1 MPRAKGYRLKALRL
15 DRDHVSFDYTY
26 AEARVRGTV
35 TLEALTALLQGTV
48 DRESNLPP
56 NIAPVRL
63 ADFSET
69 TYTPIITRKL
79 PNPRSLTS
87 EIQLAKAVCVAIGP
101 TFLHEING
109 ALAEKCKN
117 DWITKGD
124 ANTSIKKR
132 LNCLGRM
139 LKQAAASGLIIKNQ
153 LPPVQGLPPAKRNH
167 LWLRLLQIN
176 LLLEK
181 CPPPIRLLAEYMVL
195 TGARILEAT
204 DFRLGDIR
212 NGKIWIPTEKKGCA
226 MRERMR
232 PLNIQTLGPRFVR
245 LLARMTPH
253 PKTGYYFY
261 APGGD
266 GTPISYSYYQRLFKQ
281 ALIDASLG
289 EFVGHDMRGTF
300 AMHRS
305 IIGVSFWDLM
315 AELGHGDPKS
325 IQSYLDRAK
334 QFDPH
339 ESIFFRA
346 PAPAANATVE
356 TQQNKPNP
364 PPKSTEN
371 PTDEM

>member
-26 AEARVRGTV
+26 ADARVRGTV
-35 TLEALTALLQGTV
+35 TLEALTAIIQGTV
-48 DRESNLPP
+48 DKESNLPP
-56 NIAPVRL
+56 DTAPVRL
-63 ADFSET
+63 MDFSEQ

-79 PNPRSLTS
+79 PNSRSLTS
-87 EIQLAKAVCVAIGP
+87 EMQLAKAVCVVIGS

-139 LKQAAASGLIIKNQ
+139 LKQAAASGLIIKNS
-153 LPPVQGLPPAKRNH
+153 LPPVQGLPSAKRNH
-167 LWLRLLQIN
+167 LWLRLQQID

-181 CPPPIRLLAEYMVL
+181 CPPPIRLLAEYMIL
-195 TGARILEAT
+195 TGARILEAR

-212 NGKIWIPTEKKGCA
+212 NGKIWIPTEKKKCA
-226 MRERMR
+226 MRDHMR
-232 PLNIQTLGPRFVR
+232 PLNIQSLGPRFVR

-266 GTPISYSYYQRLFKQ
+266 GSPISYPYYNRLFKK
-281 ALIDASLG
+281 ALIEADLG
-289 EFVGHDMRGTF
+289 DYVGHDSRGTY

-334 QFDPH
+334 QFDPQ
-339 ESIFFRA
+339 ESVFYRGPL
-346 PAPAANATVE
+346 PATNAAIERGNP
-356 TQQNKPNP
+356 PNP
-364 PPKSTEN
+364 PPNSTEN
-371 PTDEM
+371 PFH

>member
-1 MPRAKGYRLKALRL
+1 MPRAKGYRLNINRI
-15 DRDHVSFDYTY
+15 DRDHAY
-26 AEARVRGTV
+26 ADFTLNEVRVRGTV
-35 TLEALTALLQGTV
+35 TLEALVALFHGAV
-48 DRESNLPP
+48 DKESNLPP
-56 NIAPVRL
+56 NVAPMRL
-63 ADFSET
+63 TDFFEQ

-87 EIQLAKAVCVAIGP
+87 EIQLAKAVCVVIGS
-101 TFLHEING
+101 TFLHDVNG
-109 ALAEKCKN
+109 ALAEKSKN

-139 LKQAAASGLIIKNQ
+139 LKQAAASGLIINNP
-153 LPPVQGLPPAKRNH
+153 LPPVQGLPSAKRNH
-167 LWLRLLQIN
+167 LWLRLQQID

-195 TGARILEAT
+195 TGARILEAS

-212 NGKIWIPTEKKGCA
+212 NGKIWIPTEKKKCA
-226 MRERMR
+226 MRDHMR
-232 PLNIQTLGPRFVR
+232 PLNIQSLGPRFVR
-245 LLARMTPH
+245 LLARISPH

-266 GTPISYSYYQRLFKQ
+266 GTPISYSYYSRLFKQ
-281 ALIDASLG
+281 ALVDAGLG

-334 QFDPH
+334 QFDPQ
-339 ESIFFRA
+339 ESIFFREPLPITNTA
-346 PAPAANATVE
+346 E
-356 TQQNKPNP
+356 
-364 PPKSTEN
+364 
-371 PTDEM
+371 